1 MEAKRLIL
9 LAALAT
15 IGLFG
20 CGSKGALGPS
30 GQPAMAAGTNAGVN
44 WTLMGEGTVDTK
56 ATPKGVTAKL
66 GSNTLEINA
75 GKLAVNGA
83 DLGRIREGDSVIV
96 EVDGKTLVNGKPR
109 AAGQADEPKKKGR

>member
-1 MEAKRLIL
+1 MQPMRLIR

-15 IGLFG
+15 IALCG
-20 CGSKGALGPS
+20 CGSKGALGPN

-44 WTLMGEGTVDTK
+44 WTLMGEGSVDTK

-66 GSNTLEINA
+66 GANTLEINA

-83 DLGRIREGDSVIV
+83 DLGRVREGDSVIV
-96 EVDGKTLVNGKPR
+96 NSDGTTSVNGQAR
-109 AAGQADEPKKKGR
+109 TAGQAPEPKKSR